1 MSQIRLLVDET
12 NMDERLDRFLS
23 GMLENQSRSYLQK
36 IIKEGGVL
44 VNGKAVKA
52 SYRMEAEDEVT
63 IDLPELTEPEI
74 LAENIPLDI
83 LYEDEDLLFVNK
95 PKGMVVHP
103 AFGHYSQTLVNA
115 VMYHCKDRLSG
126 INGVLRPGI
135 VHRIDRD
142 TTGVLVICKND
153 MAHRKVAEQLKA
165 HSITRRYEAIV
176 LAVLKEEEGVI

>member
-83 LYEDEDLLFVNK
+83 LYEDEDLLFVNI
-95 PKGMVVHP
+95 
-103 AFGHYSQTLVNA
+103 
-115 VMYHCKDRLSG
+115 RLLG
-126 INGVLRPGI
+126 
-135 VHRIDRD
+135 
-142 TTGVLVICKND
+142 TTV
-153 MAHRKVAEQLKA
+153 
-165 HSITRRYEAIV
+165 RRWSMP
-176 LAVLKEEEGVI
+176 